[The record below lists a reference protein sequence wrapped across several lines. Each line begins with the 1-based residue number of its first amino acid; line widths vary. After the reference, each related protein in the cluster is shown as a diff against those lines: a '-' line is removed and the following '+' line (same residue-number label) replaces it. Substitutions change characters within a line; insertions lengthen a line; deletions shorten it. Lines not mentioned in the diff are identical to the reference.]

1 MSEYNWILGV
11 ALVIVG
17 SIGNNLGNNLVSL
30 SHSLNSE
37 KEKEKEKDSVVP
49 TSEDKSSRTASSEEP
64 GSPASRSSA
73 EDIEARMKL
82 EEGVDEKNETM
93 SSKSYRVIGTVIFV
107 VGSLF
112 TFASFAFGAQSLIA
126 SLESVQF
133 VSNVVFAKYVHKETI
148 TYRMLFAT
156 LSIVAGNIL
165 VVIFSDRAAHNYTS
179 DYLIDLYVTNTAY
192 QAYLCVAFVMLV
204 IVTWVYRRYY
214 HSRMVLRQLLWKHSF
229 VEPLAYSISSS
240 IIGTQAV
247 LNSKTLA
254 LLINATLKGEKNE
267 FGFWYVYVILGTWLI
282 LVGFWLKRLDQG
294 LSLFPPLFIIP
305 VMQVF
310 FVFFAILCG
319 GIYFKEFASFGL
331 MQYIGFCAG
340 VLLIL
345 TGVYGLAP
353 SDMKLF
359 VPKDP
364 CEGLS
369 SAGSENKYKD
379 QEHVCHDVEAIDP
392 VYSSELQLDE
402 PMVLDLKVKPE
413 PAVLTLTLTSTAVAV
428 EEPPVAAVSA
438 PPCTTP
444 GVKKNRKVVKRPL
457 PPLVGVPKPSPL
469 IPVDSCDRFTDP
481 STARDGITSTDGSLA
496 PSSARYVPS
505 R

>member
-1 MSEYNWILGV
+1 MSEHNWILGV

-37 KEKEKEKDSVVP
+37 KEKEKDPVVP
-49 TSEDKSSRTASSEEP
+49 ISEDKSYRTASSEEP

-82 EEGVDEKNETM
+82 EEGVDEKNKTM

-107 VGSLF
+107 VANLLSF
-112 TFASFAFGAQSLIA
+112 VSFAFAAQSLIA
-126 SLESVQF
+126 SLDSVQF

-165 VVIFSDRAAHNYTS
+165 VVIFSDRAAHSYTS
-179 DYLIDLYVTNTAY
+179 DNLIDLYVTNTAY
-192 QAYLCVAFVMLV
+192 QAYLCLAFLMLV

-254 LLINATLKGEKNE
+254 LLISATLKGDKNE
-267 FGFWYVYVILGTWLI
+267 FGFWYLYVILGTWLI
-282 LVGFWLKRLDQG
+282 LVGFWLKRLDQA
-294 LSLFPPLFIIP
+294 LSLFPPVFIIP
-305 VMQVF
+305 CMEVF
-310 FVFFAILCG
+310 FMLFAITCG
-319 GIYFKEFASFGL
+319 GIYFKEFESFGF

-413 PAVLTLTLTSTAVAV
+413 PAAPKPDISTAVAV
-428 EEPPVAAVSA
+428 EEPPVAAVIA

>member
-1 MSEYNWILGV
+1 M
-11 ALVIVG
+11 
-17 SIGNNLGNNLVSL
+17 
-30 SHSLNSE
+30 NSE
-37 KEKEKEKDSVVP
+37 KETESSEKVEDPVLHS
-49 TSEDKSSRTASSEEP
+49 SEDKSSRTAFSEEP
-64 GSPASRSSA
+64 GSPAARSDV
-73 EDIEARMKL
+73 EDIEAPTKF
-82 EEGVDEKNETM
+82 EEDVDEKNEKVATTM
-93 SSKSYRVIGTVIFV
+93 NSSTYRLIGTIVFV

-148 TYRMLFAT
+148 TLRMLFAT
-156 LSIVAGNIL
+156 LSIVVGNIL

-179 DYLIDLYVTNTAY
+179 DYLIHLYVTNTAY
-192 QAYLCVAFVMLV
+192 QAYLCLAFLMWV
-204 IVTWVYRRYY
+204 IVTWLYRRYY

-254 LLINATLKGEKNE
+254 LLINATLRGEKNE
-267 FGFWYVYVILGTWLI
+267 FSFWYVYVILGTWLV

-331 MQYIGFCAG
+331 TQYIGFCAG

-369 SAGSENKYKD
+369 SAGSEYKYKD

-392 VYSSELQLDE
+392 AYSSELQLDE
-402 PMVLDLKVKPE
+402 PMMLDLKVKPE
-413 PAVLTLTLTSTAVAV
+413 PAAPKPDISTAVAV

-481 STARDGITSTDGSLA
+481 ATARDGITSTDGSLA

>member
-1 MSEYNWILGV
+1 MSEHNWILGV
-11 ALVIVG
+11 VLVIVG

-37 KEKEKEKDSVVP
+37 KEKEKDPVVS
-49 TSEDKSSRTASSEEP
+49 TSEDKSSRTAFSEEP
-64 GSPASRSSA
+64 SSPASRSSA

-82 EEGVDEKNETM
+82 EEGVDEKNKTM

-107 VGSLF
+107 VANLLSF
-112 TFASFAFGAQSLIA
+112 VSFAFAAQSLIA
-126 SLESVQF
+126 SLDSVQF

-165 VVIFSDRAAHNYTS
+165 VVIFSDRAAHDYTS
-179 DYLIDLYVTNTAY
+179 DNLIDLYVTNTAY
-192 QAYLCVAFVMLV
+192 HAYLCLAFLMLV

-254 LLINATLKGEKNE
+254 LLISATLKGEKNE
-267 FGFWYVYVILGTWLI
+267 FGFWYLYVILGTWLI
-282 LVGFWLKRLDQG
+282 LVGFWLKRLDQA
-294 LSLFPPLFIIP
+294 LSLFPPVFIIP
-305 VMQVF
+305 CMEVF
-310 FVFFAILCG
+310 FMLFAITCG

-369 SAGSENKYKD
+369 SAGSEYKYKD
-379 QEHVCHDVEAIDP
+379 QE
-392 VYSSELQLDE
+392 
-402 PMVLDLKVKPE
+402 
-413 PAVLTLTLTSTAVAV
+413 
-428 EEPPVAAVSA
+428 
-438 PPCTTP
+438 
-444 GVKKNRKVVKRPL
+444 RPL
-457 PPLVGVPKPSPL
+457 LV
-469 IPVDSCDRFTDP
+469 
-481 STARDGITSTDGSLA
+481 
-496 PSSARYVPS
+496 
-505 R
+505 